1 MTVNTTVLYPRDAIF
16 NLEYYIKSHM
26 ALVAEKWTPYGLKD
40 WQVVQFTTANAPFK
54 VGAMFTWDNLNG
66 ATAAMKAHESKVI
79 FDDVP
84 NFSDQ
89 QPILFSG
96 DIVGSWRVGGGI
108 ERA

>member
-1 MTVNTTVLYPRDAIF
+1 MTVNTTVLYPRDATF
-16 NLEYYIKSHM
+16 NLEYYINNHM
-26 ALVAEKWTPYGLKD
+26 ALVVEKWTSYGLKD
-40 WQVVQFTTANAPFK
+40 WQIVQFTSENAPFK
-54 VGAMFTWDNLNG
+54 VGAIFTWDNLDG
-66 ATAAMKAHESKVI
+66 AKAAMEAHESRTI

-96 DIVGSWRVGGGI
+96 DIIGSWRVSGGI